1 MKRIWMRQEK
11 LRIKGIPDSFIAKG
25 YETCA
30 CAPKV
35 CDSDASTKL
44 VAALSDGPCAAPAA
58 VAGSAFCVLRIRQAY
73 GGFGPAWQALTRR
86 MRRLLKPQW
95 VTPEFEDAVK
105 YVQQLLV
112 DLETETARSK
122 GAEVLTAPRFPLLL
136 NVALLK
142 AAQESASAGTQR
154 ASERLPAAPDKV
166 AEILRYMRY
175 ASSAY
180 GVVCAMAL
188 SVGNLPAFRTLD
200 LRETDLDFVV
210 KHCRLRGRQDIFG
223 ANLHADEAAFHC
235 PRHFVAVDH
244 ANRQVVL
251 VIRGTLDAKD
261 ALTDLVCRTTPFCGG
276 LAHEGI
282 VKGARAVLASAL
294 PTVRG
299 LLARRECAGYSFAVT
314 GHSLGGG
321 TAILVTL
328 SLLTAASAE
337 ENIVAKMSALPA
349 GTPLHCYAF
358 GPPPVFCGRLP
369 EAAARCI
376 TVIAHNED
384 CVPRLSLAS
393 VTQLILTL
401 QAVDDVDISTRQR
414 TLAVIEPNKNLE
426 GVKKIQAAMQ
436 HASRQQ
442 LADPLH
448 HAGTLYHVVP
458 EDQNSGDRHSPH
470 QGCPICCM

>member
-1 MKRIWMRQEK
+1 
-11 LRIKGIPDSFIAKG
+11 
-25 YETCA
+25 
-30 CAPKV
+30 
-35 CDSDASTKL
+35 
-44 VAALSDGPCAAPAA
+44 
-58 VAGSAFCVLRIRQAY
+58 
-73 GGFGPAWQALTRR
+73 

-244 ANRQVVL
+244 ANRQS
-251 VIRGTLDAKD
+251 GLDSGSE
-261 ALTDLVCRTTPFCGG
+261 GG
-276 LAHEGI
+276 EVWLFEDSE
-282 VKGARAVLASAL
+282 K
-294 PTVRG
+294 
-299 LLARRECAGYSFAVT
+299 GYSFAVT

-414 TLAVIEPNKNLE
+414 TLAVIEPNKKLL
-426 GVKKIQAAMQ
+426 Q
-436 HASRQQ
+436 HYFCCAT
-442 LADPLH
+442 P
-448 HAGTLYHVVP
+448 GTMMGGSIHYQVT
-458 EDQNSGDRHSPH
+458 GR
-470 QGCPICCM
+470 